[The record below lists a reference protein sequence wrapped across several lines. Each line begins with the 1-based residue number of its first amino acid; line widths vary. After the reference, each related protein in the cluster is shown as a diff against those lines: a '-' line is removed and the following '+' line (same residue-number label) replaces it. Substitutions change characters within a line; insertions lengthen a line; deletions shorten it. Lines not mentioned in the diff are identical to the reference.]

1 MSDARCAVCWLPA
14 ARDVLRIDAG
24 GSRNAMTPDAWL
36 IILFAVLTLAGYLL
50 WATGRLRGVRIVLG
64 VLAVVALV
72 LAIVLHDL
80 EVSAV
85 ATRAGT
91 ASDTETDA
99 DGTGG

>member
-1 MSDARCAVCWLPA
+1 MSDARCAARWLTA
-14 ARDVLRIDAG
+14 ARDVLRVEAG

-50 WATGRLRGVRIVLG
+50 WATGRLRRVRILVG

-72 LAIVLHDL
+72 LAIVFHDL

-85 ATRAGT
+85 ASRAGT
-91 ASDTETDA
+91 ASDTQKDA